1 MADNTFH
8 AEPGGPADVHPDA
21 ASDVAAGHGDR
32 RGPSGP
38 MLCAALA
45 AFAVAVWALFGPFS
59 LAFLGAVDLRWAFV
73 IAAGV
78 VGLLLTAGPRLRP
91 RRRRHG
97 GTTGR

>member
-1 MADNTFH
+1 MADDTFH
-8 AEPGGPADVHPDA
+8 AESGGPADGHPDA
-21 ASDVAAGHGDR
+21 ATGAPAEHVDR

-59 LAFLGAVDLRWAFV
+59 VAFLGAVDLRWAFV

-78 VGLLLTAGPRLRP
+78 VGLLLIAGPRLRP
-91 RRRRHG
+91 RRRRRG
-97 GTTGR
+97 CRSGR